1 MKLKIVINGIHAN
14 LRFSAA
20 HMIPEHESCGVIH
33 GHSYIVDVE
42 VEGEPIGKHGF
53 IVDFKDVKSIVR
65 RICKK
70 LDHRFLIPLK
80 SPLMDI
86 HLSEDSVE
94 FQVEGKEYKI
104 PREDCCI
111 LPIESTSAEGLAE
124 YFAKGL
130 YYELEKYN
138 KMIKTVKVCVN
149 EGIGQGAIFTYQ
161 E

>member
-1 MKLKIVINGIHAN
+1 LKIIINGIHAN

-20 HMIPEHESCGVIH
+20 HMIPEHETCGVIH

-53 IVDFKDVKSIVR
+53 VVDFKDVKSIMR

-70 LDHRFLIPLK
+70 LDHHFLVPLE

-86 HLSEDSVE
+86 HLKEDSVE
-94 FQVEGKEYKI
+94 FQVAGKNYKI
-104 PREDCCI
+104 PIEDCYL

-124 YFAKGL
+124 YFAKKL
-130 YYELEKYN
+130 YDRLKKHN
-138 KMIKTVKVCVN
+138 KMIKTVRVCVN
-149 EGIGQGAIFTYQ
+149 EGIGQGAVFTYQ